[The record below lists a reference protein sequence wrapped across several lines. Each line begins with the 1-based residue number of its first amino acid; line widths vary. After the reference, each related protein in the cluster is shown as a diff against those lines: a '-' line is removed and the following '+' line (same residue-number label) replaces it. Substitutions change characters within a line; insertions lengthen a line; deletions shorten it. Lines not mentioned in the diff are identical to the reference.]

1 MERPGFSQ
9 AEKSNMLL
17 SEETLY
23 GLKMTR
29 KIYHLCIHCFGI

>member
-17 SEETLY
+17 SEETLC
-23 GLKMTR
+23 LKMTR
-29 KIYHLCIHCFGI
+29 KIYHLCIHRFGI